1 MIKASSE
8 KCRVLIVDDD
18 QKICALLSELI
29 EHEGYE
35 VLSADDGSG
44 ALELIHAVD
53 PDVVI
58 SDVVM
63 PIVDGIELCKRIKHD
78 SRTSDIPVLLISG
91 ERNALEDSLEG
102 LTAGADDYL
111 HIPFRNEELL
121 VKVAR
126 LAERRRVENL
136 YRGIVEDAA
145 DIIYTR
151 DMDGCLTSINAAG
164 AKFFG
169 KSSEEIVGSHLSS
182 LIGEAAAARDIE
194 ETRLAATNLPLR
206 STYCIDDTE
215 ENGRY
220 LEGVITI
227 ERDRQ
232 GRPTGIRGV
241 VRDITD
247 QKLAES
253 ALIESEERYRR
264 LVELSPEGIVI
275 HSEGKFVYLNPA
287 AQHLWG
293 ASSPEELIGRSIMD
307 VVHPD
312 SRDIVMRR
320 LRDLEERGSATEL
333 NEQKHVKLNGEV
345 IDVEV
350 AGMPFVFR
358 GKPAVQ
364 AVIRDITDR
373 RRGREALRQT
383 EARLRMVVGGASIV
397 IFSLDKDG
405 IFTLS
410 EGEGLR
416 ALGLKSGE
424 VVGRSVFDVYRDD
437 PDMLDSVRR
446 ALAGEA
452 FCEPV
457 EIGRLTFE
465 TRYTP
470 VTDDANNV
478 VGVIGVATDIT

>member
-18 QKICALLSELI
+18 QKVCSLLSELI

-44 ALELIHAVD
+44 ALKLIHSFD

-63 PIVDGIELCKRIKHD
+63 PIVDGIELCRQIKHD
-78 SRTSDIPVLLISG
+78 PRTSDIPVLLISG

-111 HIPFRNEELL
+111 NIPFRNEELL

-126 LAERRRVENL
+126 LAERRRVEKH
-136 YRGIVEDAA
+136 YREIVEDAA

-151 DMDGCLTSINAAG
+151 DMDGFLTSINGAG

-169 KSSEEIVGSHLSS
+169 KRSEEIVGSHLSS
-182 LIGEAAAARDIE
+182 LIGEEAATRDIE
-194 ETRLAATNLPLR
+194 ETRLAATNSPLR
-206 STYCIDDTE
+206 STYFIDDTE

-247 QKLAES
+247 QKLAEG

-312 SRDIVMRR
+312 SRDIVRRR
-320 LRDLEERGSATEL
+320 LRDLEQLGAATEL

-350 AGMPFVFR
+350 AGIPFIFR

-373 RRGREALRQT
+373 R
-383 EARLRMVVGGASIV
+383 
-397 IFSLDKDG
+397 
-405 IFTLS
+405 
-410 EGEGLR
+410 
-416 ALGLKSGE
+416 
-424 VVGRSVFDVYRDD
+424 
-437 PDMLDSVRR
+437 
-446 ALAGEA
+446 
-452 FCEPV
+452 
-457 EIGRLTFE
+457 
-465 TRYTP
+465 
-470 VTDDANNV
+470 
-478 VGVIGVATDIT
+478 